1 MKNTNDKVEKDRAT
15 RCGVM
20 SVTIN
25 DVLKLPC
32 MKGAK
37 VAGGTGGL
45 TRAVSSITVLEFADA
60 NDLQQEIL
68 SNINFYGNELVI
80 TAFANIPNN
89 LEQQCANIRRLAAVG
104 EVGMILYYVGIF
116 MPKVDPVLIE
126 LANQLDFVLIVMPE
140 NRRDL
145 RYSEAISE
153 VMEAIIKNQAV
164 EISLLPDILDQM
176 CRLPEHQ
183 RTIDTVLR
191 MACDRS
197 HTSLILAD
205 HLGRVLGQSNW
216 PMSLDLQIGEFND
229 IESMIP
235 VSMKDNCT
243 VWRCPLQP
251 GNQESMELYLI
262 KDGEL
267 LNKEFV
273 MQIVELVRLA
283 VNLWSSNHAGIQ
295 TSELIR
301 AILRDE
307 PLKMRR
313 LAELFHID
321 IASIHSMWVL
331 RIENDESVQRQKNAT
346 EALKQLRSSLAYR
359 CDAVLADVYEG
370 YVFGFMAWNNKEENM
385 ASLSSNLIEG
395 LAEAGIFATLV
406 RCHGLIDTADVRQAF
421 MLIKEQ
427 LDGAKCIWPTRQIY
441 SMEELEFA
449 SQCSDVINRGEATLE
464 KTMKQLYLL
473 KEFREG
479 EELLHTLCAY
489 FLDAESSVTHCAEH
503 LFLHKNTIKYRL
515 GRIAACLGYHADKEP
530 EKFSLYRAVAIYR
543 LLEQHTQ

>member
-1 MKNTNDKVEKDRAT
+1 
-15 RCGVM
+15 M
-20 SVTIN
+20 SVTVN
-25 DVLKLPC
+25 DVLKLSC

-45 TRAVSSITVLEFADA
+45 TRAVSSITVLEFAEA

-68 SNINFYGNELVI
+68 SNIDFYGNELVI

-89 LEQQCANIRRLAAVG
+89 VEQQCANIRRLAAVG

-116 MPKVDPVLIE
+116 MPKVDPALIE

-153 VMEAIIKNQAV
+153 VMEAIIKNQAT
-164 EISLLPDILDQM
+164 EIFLLPDVLDQM
-176 CRLPEHQ
+176 CRLPDHQ

-197 HTSLILAD
+197 RTSLILTD
-205 HLGRVLGQSNW
+205 HLGHVLGQSNW
-216 PMSLDLQIGEFND
+216 PLSLDLQISDFD
-229 IESMIP
+229 VIESMMPI
-235 VSMKDNCT
+235 SLQDNRT

-251 GNQESMELYLI
+251 GNPESMELYLV
-262 KDGEL
+262 KDGDVLSKEL
-267 LNKEFV
+267 V

-331 RIENDESVQRQKNAT
+331 RIENNESVQKQKNAT
-346 EALKQLRSSLAYR
+346 EALKQLRNALAYR
-359 CDAVLADVYEG
+359 CDTVLADVYEG
-370 YVFGFMAWNNKEENM
+370 YVFGFMAWNNKDENV
-385 ASLSSNLIEG
+385 AGLSANLVEG
-395 LAEAGIFATLV
+395 LAETGISATLV
-406 RCHGLIDTADVRQAF
+406 CCQGLIDTADVRLAF
-421 MLIKEQ
+421 QLIKEQ
-427 LDGAKCIWPTRQIY
+427 LDGAECIWPSRHIY
-441 SMEELEFA
+441 SLEELEFA
-449 SQCSDVINRGEATLE
+449 SQCSDVVNRGEATLE
-464 KTMKQLYLL
+464 KTMKQLRLL
-473 KEFREG
+473 KEYKEG
-479 EELLHTLCAY
+479 EELLHTLCVY
-489 FLDAESSVTHCAEH
+489 LLDAESSVVRCAEH

-515 GRIAACLGYHADKEP
+515 SRISACLGFHADKEP
-530 EKFSLYRAVAIYR
+530 EKFYLYRAVAIYR